1 VKNLFVI
8 IFAITHLLTSAQFS
22 ELFKLP
28 IVAEHFDEHQTED
41 ANLTIWEFISI
52 HYMHGEVDDDDFD
65 KDMKLPFKSL
75 TFSNTYT
82 ITFCNPLLDYELPK
96 NVFFKSSD
104 KKTIFGYQF
113 SFSADYFNSIW
124 QPPKFS

>member
-8 IFAITHLLTSAQFS
+8 VFAITHLFTTAQFS

-41 ANLTIWEFISI
+41 ANLTIWEFITI
-52 HYMHGEVDDDDFD
+52 HYMRGEVDDDDFD

-75 TFSNTYT
+75 TYNSNT
-82 ITFCNPLLDYELPK
+82 ITFCDPLVDYELSK
-96 NVFFKSSD
+96 KVFFKSSD
-104 KKTIFGYQF
+104 KKTNFGYQF

>member
-1 VKNLFVI
+1 M
-8 IFAITHLLTSAQFS
+8 LTSAQFS

>member
-1 VKNLFVI
+1 M
-8 IFAITHLLTSAQFS
+8 LTSAQFS

-65 KDMKLPFKSL
+65 KRRQYDKSHQNRKNRGGFL
-75 TFSNTYT
+75 SNL
-82 ITFCNPLLDYELPK
+82 FEFD
-96 NVFFKSSD
+96 
-104 KKTIFGYQF
+104 
-113 SFSADYFNSIW
+113 
-124 QPPKFS
+124 